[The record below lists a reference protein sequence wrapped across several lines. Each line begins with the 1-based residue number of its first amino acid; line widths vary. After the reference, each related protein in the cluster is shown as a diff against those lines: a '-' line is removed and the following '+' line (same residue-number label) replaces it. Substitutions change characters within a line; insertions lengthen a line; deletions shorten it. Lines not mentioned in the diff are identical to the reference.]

1 MIFVAGML
9 CGAVVALGSWFLIT
23 GVHTTTDEKT
33 ESTPDS
39 ERLNAEKK
47 EHERFMKEQQRQFD
61 MLMKYTGEK
70 QKA

>member
-9 CGAVVALGSWFLIT
+9 CGAVVALVAYSC
-23 GVHTTTDEKT
+23 VVASHNADEQKT
-33 ESTPDS
+33 ETSADS

-47 EHERFMKEQQRQFD
+47 EHERFMREQQRQFD

-70 QKA
+70 QRG